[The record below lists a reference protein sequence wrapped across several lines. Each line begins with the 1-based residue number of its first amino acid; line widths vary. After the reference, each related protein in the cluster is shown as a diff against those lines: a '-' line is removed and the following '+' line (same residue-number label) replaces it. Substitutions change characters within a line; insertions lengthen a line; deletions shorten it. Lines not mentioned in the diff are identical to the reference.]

1 MKANENRISKVRGS
15 LAFREI
21 LQNLVNEGKIIHIF
35 QSNKNLLSHN
45 TLTLFVKNP
54 QVLHEIKYASWVLNS
69 ISENSLHI
77 HLFEFNEFIHKN
89 SFQNKVYS
97 SINCQSLHHIY
108 GNKEECSTMFITDFS
123 KGNLR
128 KHCKGTSSWFTT
140 EHLRHYRFLNHIK
153 KEFEEQ
159 LIDFDSV
166 MLSLK
171 QLLHEAKT
179 RIQPFFMPNK
189 EMSTQ
194 EFISFTFAY
203 CTPIKEV
210 YSGED
215 ESALLN
221 SIVNFDKFIDIL
233 VDENGVPI
241 DTYHL
246 IAITRKYVKA
256 LYLFINQ
263 EYIKRFRETMLN
275 SELEILRASSSV
287 EFINDELERTT
298 KSLLEKRPELNQ
310 LFFVARKD
318 ISFTDPH
325 NNRIETHLHL
335 LLIGIVDTLSITTEA
350 SIRTQIKVATQGK
363 VNITLILLKSTWQK
377 HDSTYH
383 SFFKSHLRLEKQW
396 LGKPHDFKFD
406 NIETV
411 PLQELKSRYWQ
422 ECDSIIKPIFNR
434 NNHLSELNRS
444 EADIILFKY
453 IVQQLTL
460 AILFF
465 KMDFIPQV
473 YSSKYTWRLLEWYAP
488 EIHQKLENSSNKL
501 SILFEANNFT
511 RNFPKLNYPTEKTN
525 KANWKEIYLFSKA
538 LYDYTNTLHQTI
550 PSPTPTIITPTI
562 ITPTFIESENTNH
575 VQPILE
581 NHEKSNQ

>member
-1 MKANENRISKVRGS
+1 MKAIENKISKVRGS
-15 LAFREI
+15 LAFREL
-21 LQNLVNEGKIIHIF
+21 LQNLVEEGKITHIF

-45 TLTLFVKNP
+45 TLTLLINNKESYN
-54 QVLHEIKYASWVLNS
+54 EIKYASWVLNS
-69 ISENSLHI
+69 ITESGLHI
-77 HLFEFNEFIHKN
+77 HILDFQEFIHKN

-97 SINCQSLHHIY
+97 SINCQALHHIY
-108 GNKEECSTMFITDFS
+108 GNKDECNSIFITDFS
-123 KGNLR
+123 KSNLR

-140 EHLRHYRFLNHIK
+140 EHLRHYRFLKHIK
-153 KEFEEQ
+153 NEFETQ

-179 RIQPFFMPNK
+179 RIQPFLMPNK

-194 EFISFTFAY
+194 EFISFTFSY
-203 CTPIKEV
+203 CTPVKEV
-210 YSGED
+210 YNGED
-215 ESALLN
+215 DSILLN
-221 SIVNFDKFIDIL
+221 SIVNFDKLQDIL
-233 VDENGVPI
+233 VDDNGVPI

-246 IAITRKYVKA
+246 IDITRKYIKT

-287 EFINDELERTT
+287 ESIHDELERTT
-298 KSLLEKRPELNQ
+298 KSILEKSPELNQ

-318 ISFTDPH
+318 ISFSDLD

-335 LLIGIVDTLSITTEA
+335 LLIGIVNTLSITTEA
-350 SIRTQIKVATQGK
+350 SIRAQIKVATQGK
-363 VNITLILLKSTWQK
+363 VNVTLILLKSTWQK
-377 HDSTYH
+377 RDPTYH

-396 LGKPHDFKFD
+396 KGEPLDFKFD
-406 NIETV
+406 NIEI
-411 PLQELKSRYWQ
+411 LSSEELKWRYWQ

-434 NNHLSELNRS
+434 NNHLSDLNRS

-453 IVQQLTL
+453 IVQQLSL

-465 KMDFIPQV
+465 KMNFIPQV
-473 YSSKYTWRLLEWYAP
+473 YSSKYTWRLLGWYAP
-488 EIHQKLENSSNKL
+488 EIHQKLEHRSDKL
-501 SILFEANNFT
+501 LVLFEANNFT

-538 LYDYTNTLHQTI
+538 LYDYANTCYQTI
-550 PSPTPTIITPTI
+550 SPPAIITPNVI
-562 ITPTFIESENTNH
+562 KSENTNH
-575 VQPILE
+575 VQPIPKKNKKL
-581 NHEKSNQ
+581 NQ